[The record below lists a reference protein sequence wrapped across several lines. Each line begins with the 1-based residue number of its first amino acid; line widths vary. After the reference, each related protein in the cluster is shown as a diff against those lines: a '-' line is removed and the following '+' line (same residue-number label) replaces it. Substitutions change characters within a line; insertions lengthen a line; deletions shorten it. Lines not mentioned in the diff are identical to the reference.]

1 MNAGGPLRGGV
12 TPGRA
17 RDFWLWTFVGI
28 LGLLLALYLAF
39 PRLDADQAI
48 TGLIYWLAPRLTF
61 EAPDIIVAQPFN
73 DRYPPFTLAVD
84 RSSRPAYVVQAGVET
99 FRAWMEAIRV
109 TAREETAGGYRIF
122 HDFTPPPD
130 TRPLALTPFTVSASP
145 GRGDA
150 ASALDGDIDTGWS
163 SGRGGTGPAWMEV
176 DLGAERLVSG
186 VTLVN
191 DRAERVPDDFVVM
204 VERAGTGW
212 RQVAALAPQG
222 VTARWENDAI
232 RITPSRT
239 LTVRFEPVAVR
250 RIRLVEKGAPA
261 PWSVAELFVLG
272 PAAPGSPPDPIAVLV
287 EEGRRL
293 ENGGQLGPA
302 LQRYHEAMRRGPDDP
317 AGFDA
322 FARLSTV
329 LRDSARAP
337 LEYAARLVDLG
348 LLGDARA
355 AYADAVR
362 ILGPGRVHVELW
374 RLRARLA
381 AADGDA
387 QETTRLGAEADA
399 ALTPPH
405 PVDAVM
411 GGQAELVGY
420 DVRPEPLTAGKT
432 AGVTTHW
439 RLYRA
444 PWSRLMVW
452 MHFRA
457 DERTEPHRT
466 RFGDDYPLTGFLPE
480 LGVAPQHVSIERQLA
495 VPDDATA
502 GRYRIVAGLWSPGT
516 GWRLRRWWRG
526 ILPTLDTTLELGRVD
541 VTRPAS

>member
-1 MNAGGPLRGGV
+1 LNAGGPLRGGV

-130 TRPLALTPFTVSASP
+130 TRPLARTPFTVSASP

-222 VTARWENDAI
+222 VRARWENGAI

-239 LTVRFEPVAVR
+239 LPYASSPWPF
-250 RIRLVEKGAPA
+250 GASGSSKRERPPPGAWRSCSSWA
-261 PWSVAELFVLG
+261 PPL
-272 PAAPGSPPDPIAVLV
+272 PD
-287 EEGRRL
+287 
-293 ENGGQLGPA
+293 
-302 LQRYHEAMRRGPDDP
+302 
-317 AGFDA
+317 
-322 FARLSTV
+322 
-329 LRDSARAP
+329 LR
-337 LEYAARLVDLG
+337 
-348 LLGDARA
+348 
-355 AYADAVR
+355 
-362 ILGPGRVHVELW
+362 
-374 RLRARLA
+374 
-381 AADGDA
+381 
-387 QETTRLGAEADA
+387 
-399 ALTPPH
+399 
-405 PVDAVM
+405 
-411 GGQAELVGY
+411 
-420 DVRPEPLTAGKT
+420 
-432 AGVTTHW
+432 
-439 RLYRA
+439 
-444 PWSRLMVW
+444 
-452 MHFRA
+452 
-457 DERTEPHRT
+457 RT
-466 RFGDDYPLTGFLPE
+466 RSPCSSRRAGGSRMGDSWGRPSSAITRRC
-480 LGVAPQHVSIERQLA
+480 GVGPTTPRASTPS
-495 VPDDATA
+495 
-502 GRYRIVAGLWSPGT
+502 
-516 GWRLRRWWRG
+516 RG
-526 ILPTLDTTLELGRVD
+526 
-541 VTRPAS
+541 